1 MQMKREKTGENRR
14 IKAEKIG
21 MYQNKME
28 KTNKQTYETLMKTMM
43 KSKANMSLCI
53 INNIIIIK

>member
-1 MQMKREKTGENRR
+1 MKREKTGENRR

-28 KTNKQTYETLMKTMM
+28 KTNKQT
-43 KSKANMSLCI
+43 
-53 INNIIIIK
+53 